1 MIVFNR
7 VKKPGI
13 PKVLNDFGI
22 PGFFKYDF
30 F

>member
-13 PKVLNDFGI
+13 PKVVNDFGI
-22 PGFFKYDF
+22 SGFFEI
-30 F
+30 